1 MPFKTRAK
9 IVGWILGT
17 FLLCGAFAAIV
28 GRVANGPSE
37 TWDSLTPEQ
46 KLSITADCKDNPD
59 ALRCQ

>member
-9 IVGWILGT
+9 IVGWILGA
-17 FLLCGAFAAIV
+17 FLLCGAFVGII
-28 GRVANGPSE
+28 GRVVNGPSE
-37 TWDSLTPEQ
+37 TRDSLTPEQ